1 MKGDRELDWDW
12 SSDDYKE
19 EDKGYH
25 SDGHEDYTDDE

>member
-1 MKGDRELDWDW
+1 MIDKDSWDW

-25 SDGHEDYTDDE
+25 EGEYEDYTDDE